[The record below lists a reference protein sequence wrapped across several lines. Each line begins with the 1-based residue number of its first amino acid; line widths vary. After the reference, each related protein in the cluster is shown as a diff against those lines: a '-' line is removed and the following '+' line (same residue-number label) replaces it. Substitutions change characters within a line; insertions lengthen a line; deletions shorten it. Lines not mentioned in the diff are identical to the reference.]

1 MYTFSTAS
9 PRKEK
14 LKCGNSYK
22 SEEMLME
29 MKQTEKLFLTAIAIH
44 KAMNRWIP
52 HSTEK
57 YSSPKKTTGVLGQIY
72 MNTKE
77 GVIEIYICHKI
88 LTQCYF

>member
-72 MNTKE
+72 IRSDLYEHQRRSN
-77 GVIEIYICHKI
+77 
-88 LTQCYF
+88 